1 MTRRNLIKNSILIS
15 AGFLGLN
22 NKLLSNIFSDNNLSI
37 FERIINKSEKF
48 GWQKLSINELIIN
61 ISKEFIGTHYVGG
74 TLDGNE
80 IEKCVINFQG
90 LDCVTF
96 FENSLVMA
104 RIIKKRKLTFNDLID
119 ELTFTRYRNGELGDY
134 SSRLHYTSDWIF
146 DNIKKNVVIDKTELI
161 GGEEFHPNVF
171 FMSKN
176 PDKYN
181 QLKNKP
187 YLVKKIKSIEDNIN
201 TKFLYYIP
209 TNQISE
215 QEKLIESGDILA
227 LATNIPGLDY
237 SHTGLAYRDENDN
250 LRFFH
255 ASSVKKEV
263 LIDINLSEY
272 MNKKKKDIGITVL
285 KPIEP
290 RV

>member
-61 ISKEFIGTHYVGG
+61 ISKEFIGTPYVGG

>member
-1 MTRRNLIKNSILIS
+1 MTRRNLIKNSIIMS
-15 AGFLGLN
+15 VGFFGLN
-22 NKLLSNIFSDNNLSI
+22 NKLFSNIIYDNNLSI
-37 FERIINKSEKF
+37 FDRIINKSEKF
-48 GWQKLSINELIIN
+48 NWHKLPINELIIN
-61 ISKEFIGTHYVGG
+61 ISKEFIGTPYVGG

-80 IEKCVINFQG
+80 IEKCVINFDG

-104 RIIKKRKLTFNDLID
+104 RIIKKRKLNYDDLIN
-119 ELTFTRYRNGELGDY
+119 ELTFTRYRDGKLEDY
-134 SSRLHYTSDWIF
+134 TSRLHYTSDWIL

-171 FMSKN
+171 FMSKY
-176 PDKYN
+176 PEKYN
-181 QLKNKP
+181 QLKNTP
-187 YLVKKIKSIEDNIN
+187 NFVEKIKKVEEIIN
-201 TKFLYYIP
+201 SHHLYYIP
-209 TNQISE
+209 TNQISNL
-215 QEKLIESGDILA
+215 EKLIDNGDILG
-227 LATNIPGLDY
+227 LVTNIPGLDY
-237 SHTGLAYRDENDN
+237 SHTGLAYRDENGN

-255 ASSVKKEV
+255 ASSAKKEV

-272 MNKKKKDIGITVL
+272 MKNKKKDIGITVL